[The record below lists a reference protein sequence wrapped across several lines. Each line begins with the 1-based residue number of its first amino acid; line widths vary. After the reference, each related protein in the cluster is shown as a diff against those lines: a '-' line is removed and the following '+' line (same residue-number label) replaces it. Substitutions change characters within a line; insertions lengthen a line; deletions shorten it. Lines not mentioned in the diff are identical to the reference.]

1 MAGSAFEQFVQ
12 QELPL
17 RPFTPNDGN
26 QESVAIRRGQGPRQM
41 QFIDLEDNQ
50 VLARVNGV
58 LQGVT
63 LSGMEGNGKLGGVRY
78 MVLDV
83 ATGSAASTWTLTH
96 NLDSFNCVVQ
106 AYQLNEDGS
115 YQSVIPD
122 LVKLVDTDTVEMKF
136 STPIAGKAILSFVD

>member
-12 QELPL
+12 TELPL
-17 RPFTPNDGN
+17 RPFAPSDGN
-26 QESVAIRRGQGPRQM
+26 QEAIAIRRGQGPRQM
-41 QFIDLEDNQ
+41 QFLDLEDGQ

-63 LSGMEGNGKLGGVRY
+63 LSGMSGNGKLGGVRY

-83 ATGSAASTWTLTH
+83 ADGSAASTWTLTH
-96 NLDSFNCVVQ
+96 NLGSFNCIAQ
-106 AYQLNEDGS
+106 AYQKNGDGS
-115 YQSVIPD
+115 FQSVLPD
-122 LVKLVDTDTVEMKF
+122 LIKLVDNNTVEMKF